1 MKISSLYVINIK
13 KLFAE
18 IKKPPCG
25 GLILDGVAGLEPAN
39 GRIKICRLTN
49 LSTPQLKKQMVGYL
63 KKTKKTIILSM
74 LRPFKVYFL
83 SLNRSKRVY

>member
-1 MKISSLYVINIK
+1 
-13 KLFAE
+13 
-18 IKKPPCG
+18 
-25 GLILDGVAGLEPAN
+25 
-39 GRIKICRLTN
+39 

-83 SLNRSKRVY
+83 SLKRSKRVY